1 MISPVLALGPLGTT
15 EMIIIGVAVLGL
27 VLVVVVAKRG

>member
-1 MISPVLALGPLGTT
+1 MIPSILAIGALGTT